1 MAVVLC
7 VSTLRYSRLSRIFE
21 SLRGDRNITA
31 SSTVKICEV
40 AQTKEEP
47 IVLKN
52 IRADGMRRELV
63 ACSSITNRKVMKKL
77 RLKLKQLFKAPRWKC
92 LSVSYQKYDC

>member
-1 MAVVLC
+1 M
-7 VSTLRYSRLSRIFE
+7 
-21 SLRGDRNITA
+21 
-31 SSTVKICEV
+31 
-40 AQTKEEP
+40 
-47 IVLKN
+47 LKN